1 MTNEYPPTIDQFL
14 TAFFERHRTGKPA
27 ATVARIDYLDTL
39 LRRCLEEDNDWLDC
53 PECRSLVALERLV
66 NPVNPFATVISLE
79 KLVTALAY
87 FVHSPWLRSD
97 PAMQAAQW
105 RLVEALLD
113 ALDAHPR
120 MDWWG
125 LEQTSAVLRGHI
137 DHGLRRSNRT
147 KGHRRR

>member
-1 MTNEYPPTIDQFL
+1 MTYEFPPTIDQFL
-14 TAFFERHRTGKPA
+14 TAFVERHRAGKPA
-27 ATVARIDYLDTL
+27 AAVARIDYLDAL
-39 LRRCLEEDNDWLDC
+39 LRQCLEEDNHWLEC

-113 ALDAHPR
+113 ALEAHPR

-125 LEQTSAVLRGHI
+125 LHETRSMLRRHI
-137 DHGLRRSNRT
+137 DHGLRRSKGERRT
-147 KGHRRR
+147 RHG